1 VRRTLLPGRR
11 VVPDIL
17 HFSSNEFLALSLT
30 RNLIFDLQK
39 QFTVYLVLESAI
51 QGRQTMRR
59 LAPNLCLVIVL
70 AASSFSAHAD
80 ENKSGGSSAS
90 LVPRARIEC
99 SLKRKPGEPLD
110 PPSTAAIPH
119 AESFIAS
126 EHFKED
132 ITPTAPVKI
141 SWLGAT
147 FARRF
152 AVKVEAADD
161 TSLQTHVLNNP
172 SNSGQ
177 ILGEL
182 GARAESKLADI
193 WCLLRL
199 QANGESGAL
208 QTSSA
213 PNLFFVRDGA
223 GDLGVVDAL
232 WGGAGWEIGASPVG
246 NQRAWTSGT
255 RVFSH

>member
-1 VRRTLLPGRR
+1 
-11 VVPDIL
+11 
-17 HFSSNEFLALSLT
+17 
-30 RNLIFDLQK
+30 
-39 QFTVYLVLESAI
+39 
-51 QGRQTMRR
+51 MRR
-59 LAPNLCLVIVL
+59 LALNPCLVIVL
-70 AASSFSAHAD
+70 AASGFSAYAD
-80 ENKSGGSSAS
+80 DKKADGGSSAS
-90 LVPRARIEC
+90 LAPRAKIEC
-99 SLKRKPGEPLD
+99 SLKRRPGEPLD
-110 PPSTAAIPH
+110 PPSTAAIPLT
-119 AESFIAS
+119 ESFVANK
-126 EHFKED
+126 HFRED
-132 ITPTAPVKI
+132 IAPTASVKI

-152 AVKVEAADD
+152 AVKVETADD

-172 SNSGQ
+172 ANAAR
-177 ILGEL
+177 IVDEL

-193 WCLLRL
+193 WCLLKL

-232 WGGAGWEIGASPVG
+232 WGGAGWEIGASPLG
-246 NQRAWTSGT
+246 SPRAWTAGT

>member
-1 VRRTLLPGRR
+1 MRRTLLPGRR

-90 LVPRARIEC
+90 LAPRARIEC

-119 AESFIAS
+119 AESFVAS

-132 ITPTAPVKI
+132 ITPTAA
-141 SWLGAT
+141 LGRAQT
-147 FARRF
+147 LGGLDPPQGGLRSPSQNPNGLVNLDV
-152 AVKVEAADD
+152 AVSRKSGCRLTPAAG
-161 TSLQTHVLNNP
+161 P
-172 SNSGQ
+172 G
-177 ILGEL
+177 G
-182 GARAESKLADI
+182 
-193 WCLLRL
+193 
-199 QANGESGAL
+199 
-208 QTSSA
+208 
-213 PNLFFVRDGA
+213 RD
-223 GDLGVVDAL
+223 L
-232 WGGAGWEIGASPVG
+232 IMRKS
-246 NQRAWTSGT
+246 Q
-255 RVFSH
+255 

>member
-1 VRRTLLPGRR
+1 MRRTLLPGRR

-70 AASSFSAHAD
+70 AASSFSARAD

-213 PNLFFVRDGA
+213 PQPL
-223 GDLGVVDAL
+223 LC
-232 WGGAGWEIGASPVG
+232 P
-246 NQRAWTSGT
+246 
-255 RVFSH
+255 

>member
-1 VRRTLLPGRR
+1 
-11 VVPDIL
+11 
-17 HFSSNEFLALSLT
+17 
-30 RNLIFDLQK
+30 
-39 QFTVYLVLESAI
+39 
-51 QGRQTMRR
+51 MRR
-59 LAPNLCLVIVL
+59 LALNPCLVIVL
-70 AASSFSAHAD
+70 VASGFGAYAD
-80 ENKSGGSSAS
+80 ENKAGGGSSAS
-90 LVPRARIEC
+90 LAPHAKIEC

-110 PPSTAAIPH
+110 PPSTAAIPV
-119 AESFIAS
+119 AESFVAS
-126 EHFKED
+126 EHFRED
-132 ITPTAPVKI
+132 ITPNAPVKI

-152 AVKVEAADD
+152 AVKVETTDD

-172 SNSGQ
+172 VNAAQ
-177 ILGEL
+177 IADEL

-193 WCLLRL
+193 WCLLKL

-232 WGGAGWEIGASPVG
+232 WGGAGWEIGASPLR
-246 NQRAWTSGT
+246 NPRAWTPGT

>member
-1 VRRTLLPGRR
+1 MFAFL
-11 VVPDIL
+11 
-17 HFSSNEFLALSLT
+17 SNKFLALSLT
-30 RNLIFDLQK
+30 RNLILDLQP
-39 QFTVYLVLESAI
+39 QSTVYLVLESAI

-59 LAPNLCLVIVL
+59 LALNTWLVIVL
-70 AASSFSAHAD
+70 AASSFSARAD
-80 ENKSGGSSAS
+80 ENKPDGGSSAS
-90 LVPRARIEC
+90 LAPRARIEC

-110 PPSTAAIPH
+110 PPSTAAIPGS
-119 AESFIAS
+119 ESFVAS
-126 EHFKED
+126 EHFRED
-132 ITPTAPVKI
+132 IAPTATVKI

-152 AVKVEAADD
+152 AVKVEAADA
-161 TSLQTHVLNNP
+161 TSLQTHVLNK
-172 SNSGQ
+172 SSSAVQ

-182 GARAESKLADI
+182 GPRAESKLADI
-193 WCLLRL
+193 WCLLKQ

-208 QTSSA
+208 QTSSV
-213 PNLFFVRDGA
+213 PNLFFVRDGT

-246 NQRAWTSGT
+246 SQRPWTPGT